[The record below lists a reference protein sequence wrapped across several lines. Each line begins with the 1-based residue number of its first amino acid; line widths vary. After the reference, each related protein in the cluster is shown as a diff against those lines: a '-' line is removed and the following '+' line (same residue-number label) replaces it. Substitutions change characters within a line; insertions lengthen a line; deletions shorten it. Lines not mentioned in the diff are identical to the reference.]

1 VRLGR
6 GDVRGALLVG
16 LQPGPAHGYELIR
29 RLEQSSGGAWSPSPG
44 SVYPTLQLLADE
56 GLLTPRTDG
65 SRTVYS
71 LTAAGRRA
79 AAKAGPP
86 PWRDQPAEGGG
97 LREETHRMH
106 AAAKQVGTQGSPE
119 LVAAATDIVR
129 RARRE
134 LYELLARD

>member
-1 VRLGR
+1 MRLGR

-29 RLEQSSGGAWSPSPG
+29 RLEQASGGAWSPSPG

-65 SRTVYS
+65 SRTVYG

-86 PWRDQPAEGGG
+86 PWQDQPAGDGG

-119 LVAAATDIVR
+119 QVAAATDIVR